1 MSKALVRSVRALCL
15 ASGLLLFF
23 HTFFVVN
30 TTKSFPL
37 GLYLKTHDPAHR
49 GDLVL
54 VCPEDSEVS
63 RYGRDHGFISYG
75 VCPGRYGYLIKRIVG
90 SEGDLV
96 EFSGGAVR
104 VNGKPLPNS
113 ARHEAIPFRMEGKAE
128 LRNEALV
135 MSEHPLSFDGRYF
148 GPVSV
153 DALCTPLKP
162 LITWE

>member
-1 MSKALVRSVRALCL
+1 MPNLPLLCSSVILVLALAQGTAIFLVI
-15 ASGLLLFF
+15 
-23 HTFFVVN
+23 N
-30 TTKSFPL
+30 TTKSFPP
-37 GLYLKTHDPAHR
+37 GIYMKTHGPVHR

-54 VCPEDSEVS
+54 VCPEDNEVN

-96 EFSGGAVR
+96 EFSGEVVR
-104 VNGKPLPNS
+104 VNGIPLKNS
-113 ARHEAIPFRMEGKAE
+113 ARQPSIPSRVDGSVELHE
-128 LRNEALV
+128 EALV

-148 GPVSV
+148 GPVSA
-153 DALCTPLKP
+153 DAICTPLKP